1 MAPTVPK
8 GGGSVTE
15 GSQTEATWDEI
26 EHVNWASDA
35 DSDVAEA

>member
-35 DSDVAEA
+35 NSDDAEA